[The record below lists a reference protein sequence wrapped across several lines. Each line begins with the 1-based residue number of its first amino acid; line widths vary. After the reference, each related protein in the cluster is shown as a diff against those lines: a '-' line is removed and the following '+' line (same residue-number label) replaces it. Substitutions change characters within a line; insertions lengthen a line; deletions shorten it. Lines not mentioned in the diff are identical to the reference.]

1 MVGEFGRAVRHLVW
15 AVAVIALGALAA
27 LGVALDAQGSG
38 ALAGIGL
45 PGWIV
50 AVIAIVAAT
59 VIAAGKLA
67 EMSFKVE
74 RLERERDET
83 TFREAPIISW
93 TDVHAEY
100 EPNNNIYVETWCE
113 NTGPTES
120 VATYLSAAFV
130 CRLHPEEELVIVSP
144 LTRWHPIKSHKL
156 GNEHKFK
163 VQVVSQSPLSPGTHE
178 IQVDRAVAEAERNKS
193 WTIISLDVQDA
204 PVAFWRWR
212 RSRWRPSLAIR
223 SYNDGFSAVAEH
235 CCRGAGPRSRHPR
248 RTAPPVASRW
258 CRIAARGWRVVSS
271 PPGAGRESLCG

>member
-15 AVAVIALGALAA
+15 AIAVIALGALSA

-50 AVIAIVAAT
+50 SVVAIVAAT
-59 VIAAGKLA
+59 IIAAGKLA

-83 TFREAPIISW
+83 TFREAPIIGW
-93 TDVHAEY
+93 TDVHAEC

-178 IQVDRAVAEAERNKS
+178 IHWVMFYSDRMRPTIGYVTHASFVADFQAQRNVPIREDMLFTDASSLPLLRHERYLSRREANDPFGFTVDA
-193 WTIISLDVQDA
+193 Q
-204 PVAFWRWR
+204 
-212 RSRWRPSLAIR
+212 
-223 SYNDGFSAVAEH
+223 
-235 CCRGAGPRSRHPR
+235 
-248 RTAPPVASRW
+248 
-258 CRIAARGWRVVSS
+258 
-271 PPGAGRESLCG
+271 